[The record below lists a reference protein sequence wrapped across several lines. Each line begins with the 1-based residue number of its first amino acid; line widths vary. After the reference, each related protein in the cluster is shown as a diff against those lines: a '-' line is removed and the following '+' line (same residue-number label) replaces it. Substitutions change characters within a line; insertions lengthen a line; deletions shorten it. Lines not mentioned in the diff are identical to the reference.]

1 LPPIESATLLGADPP
16 RSNANYQPTILVKI
30 AVIGHVEWV
39 DFARVDS
46 LPAPGEIVQASE
58 TWAEAAGAGAVS
70 SVQLANLGA
79 ETSFFT
85 TVGDDELGRR
95 CRQELEDRGIRVHA
109 AAVGPARRAFTH
121 IDQTGERTIT
131 VLGEKYRPGGDD
143 ESFPWHELQDYDGV
157 YFVSGDVKALRR
169 ARQARVLV
177 AAARDLGTVR
187 FAGVELDCLVGSA
200 LAEDE
205 RYEPDSLDPPPKLVV
220 ATSSHLGGWAQPGG
234 PFEAAPKVGPVQDS
248 YGAGD
253 CFAAGLTF
261 GLARGDEYRDAIA
274 LAARC
279 GATVVTGKG
288 PYGRQLREEDLVV

>member
-1 LPPIESATLLGADPP
+1 MATIITLKRGAAPECETAGV
-16 RSNANYQPTILVKI
+16 RV

-39 DFARVDS
+39 DFARVES
-46 LPAPGEIVQASE
+46 LPAPGDIVQASE
-58 TWAEAAGAGAVS
+58 TWAEAAGAGAVAA
-70 SVQLANLGA
+70 VQLANLGA
-79 ETSFFT
+79 EAAFFT

-95 CRQELEDRGIRVHA
+95 SKEELEGRGIRVYA
-109 AAVGPARRAFTH
+109 AAIGQARRAFTH

-131 VLGEKYRPGGDD
+131 VLGEKYRPSGDD
-143 ESFPWHELQDYDGV
+143 ETFPWHELADYDGV

-169 ARQARVLV
+169 AREAHVLV
-177 AAARDLGTVR
+177 AAARDLGTIR
-187 FAGVELDCLVGSA
+187 FGGVQLDALVGSA
-200 LAEDE
+200 LDAGE
-205 RYEPDSLDPPPKLVV
+205 RYEPDSLDPPPRLVV

-261 GLARGDEYRDAIA
+261 ALARGDEYRDALA

>member
-1 LPPIESATLLGADPP
+1 MRA
-16 RSNANYQPTILVKI
+16 

-39 DFARVDS
+39 DFVRVDT
-46 LPAPGEIVQASE
+46 LPGPGDIVQASE
-58 TWAEAAGAGAVS
+58 SWAEAGGAGAVAA
-70 SVQLANLGA
+70 VQLANLGA

-85 TVGDDELGRR
+85 TIGNDELGRR
-95 CRQELEDRGIRVHA
+95 SREELEGRGVRVHA
-109 AAVGPARRAFTH
+109 AAVGPMRRAITH

-131 VLGEKYRPGGDD
+131 VLGEKFRPGGDD
-143 ESFPWHELQDYDGV
+143 ETFPWDELKECDAV

-169 ARQARVLV
+169 AREARVLV
-177 AAARDLGTVR
+177 AAARDLGTIR
-187 FAGVELDCLVGSA
+187 FGGVQLDALVGSA
-200 LAEDE
+200 LDAGE
-205 RYEPDSLDPPPKLVV
+205 RYEPDSLDPAPTLVV

-234 PFEAAPKVGPVQDS
+234 PFEAAPKPGPVHDS

-261 GLARGDEYRDAIA
+261 ALARGDDYKDALA

-288 PYGRQLREEDLVV
+288 PYGRQLRQEDLVV